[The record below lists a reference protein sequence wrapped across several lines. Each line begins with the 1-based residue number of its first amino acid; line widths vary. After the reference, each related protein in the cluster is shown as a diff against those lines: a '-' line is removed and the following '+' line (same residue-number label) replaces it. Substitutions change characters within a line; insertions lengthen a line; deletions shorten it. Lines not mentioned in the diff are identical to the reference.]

1 MNASLAARRS
11 LLTFCLLLS
20 STALF
25 AQTATATKPFEPQV
39 GQQGKDVVWV
49 PTPQILVDKMLDM
62 AKVTPQDFVLDLG
75 SGDGRTVIT
84 AAKRGARSM
93 GIEFNPDMVALS
105 EGNAAKEGAA
115 VTSRVKFMRGDL
127 FEADLTQATVITM
140 FLLPDINL
148 KLRPKILNLKPGT
161 RIVSN
166 TFTMEEWEADE
177 TESVEVECTSWC
189 TSLLWIVPA
198 KVEGMWHL
206 PQGDLTLKQSFQM
219 LSGTLKTGNET
230 TPITGRMRGE
240 EITFMAGG
248 ARYTGRVT
256 GNAMK
261 GTLSAGGAW
270 SATRM

>member
-1 MNASLAARRS
+1 
-11 LLTFCLLLS
+11 
-20 STALF
+20 
-25 AQTATATKPFEPQV
+25 
-39 GQQGKDVVWV
+39 
-49 PTPQILVDKMLDM
+49 
-62 AKVTPQDFVLDLG
+62 
-75 SGDGRTVIT
+75 
-84 AAKRGARSM
+84 
-93 GIEFNPDMVALS
+93 
-105 EGNAAKEGAA
+105 
-115 VTSRVKFMRGDL
+115 
-127 FEADLTQATVITM
+127 
-140 FLLPDINL
+140 
-148 KLRPKILNLKPGT
+148 
-161 RIVSN
+161 
-166 TFTMEEWEADE
+166 MEEWEADE